1 MGTPQERRERE
12 KEQLRIKILDAAR
25 ALFVKHGYESVTM
38 RKIAERIEYSP
49 TAIYLH
55 FKDKETLIA
64 ELCRHDFRAF
74 GARFLELAQIADPIE
89 RMKRAGWAYLDF
101 AVEHPQQYQLMFM
114 TPQLPGTQPRA
125 GESEDP
131 AQNAYMFL
139 RATVAQAMAEKRFRP
154 ELKDVDLIAQTIWA
168 ATHGVV
174 SLEIAKCEA
183 GWVTW
188 RPLRRRM
195 EAMIELVLAQLV
207 TDKAHQKKRGK

>member
-12 KEQLRIKILDAAR
+12 KQELRSKILDAAR

-74 GARFLELAQIADPIE
+74 GTRFLHLAKIADPIE
-89 RMKRAGWAYLDF
+89 RMKKAGWAYLEF

-114 TPQLPGTQPRA
+114 TPQLPGTKPRA

-131 AQNAYMFL
+131 AQNAYVFL
-139 RATVAQAMAEKRFRP
+139 RATVAQAMAEGRLRP
-154 ELKDVDLIAQTIWA
+154 ELTDVDLVAQTIWA

-183 GWVTW
+183 GWVAW
-188 RPLRRRM
+188 RPVRRRM
-195 EAMIELVLAQLV
+195 EAMMELCLAQL
-207 TDKAHQKKRGK
+207 TAEKAHQKKRGR

>member
-1 MGTPQERRERE
+1 MGTPLERRERE
-12 KEQLRIKILDAAR
+12 KQELRVKILDAAR

-55 FKDKETLIA
+55 FKDKETLIG

-74 GARFLELAQIADPIE
+74 GERFLELTKVADPIE
-89 RMKRAGWAYLDF
+89 RLKKAGWAYLDF

-114 TPQLPGTQPRA
+114 TPPLPGTEPRS

-131 AQNAYMFL
+131 AQNTYLFL
-139 RATVAQAMAEKRFRP
+139 RATVAQAVAEGRLKP
-154 ELKDVDLIAQTIWA
+154 GLKDIDLIAQTIWA
-168 ATHGVV
+168 TTHGVV
-174 SLEIAKCEA
+174 SLEIAKCDV
-183 GWVTW
+183 GWVAW

-195 EAMIELVLAQLV
+195 QALMDMVLSQLARQP
-207 TDKAHQKKRGK
+207 AHQKRRGK